1 MAQLVVHAGS
11 ASRLIVEGQS
21 AIIGRDDNV
30 DFPLSN
36 AKVSRHH
43 VSIEYVD
50 GQWIASDLS
59 SSNGTFYR
67 GKQIDTLAIKS
78 KTVLLLGGEKGVEIR
93 LELVEGDGAL
103 GQHESIAKLP
113 SELSRISLGSRT
125 RIGRG
130 ASNDIRIHDLLLSLW
145 HAEIVIN
152 KQNLHEL
159 VDLDSANGTFVNSA
173 RVKRHVLQVGDVVE
187 FGKTSLVYT
196 GSALEPGDAL
206 EGYGLV
212 ASGMSVVIGGKTLLD
227 NVSFEL
233 KPSSVTAVIGPSG
246 AGKSTVLNA
255 LTGKLPLSKGQVLFG
270 SKDLIRDYDQ
280 LKSKIGFVPQS
291 DLIHS
296 NLTTQQALNYG
307 AALRFPKD
315 TTTEEQHARVEQV
328 LVELGLEHRKDLRIE
343 KLSGGQRKRASVA
356 LELLTE
362 PVLLFL
368 DEPTSGLDP
377 GLDRQVMQLLRDL
390 ADKGKTVVIVTHS
403 TINLDLAD
411 DIVIMAPGGKLAYFG
426 SPNAV
431 MKTFKANSWPDVF
444 DRLTSEDSDL
454 APRAQAKFFGFKP
467 NRAQET
473 QLANTPLQGWF
484 KQFFVLVRRYFS
496 VIAADRGYTIFLAL
510 LPFALSAV
518 GLLTGSK
525 YGLGDG
531 SEKLR
536 NLNPDARSILLIL
549 LLGTT
554 FIGASSSIQE
564 IVRERVIFLRERSV
578 GLRVSAYI
586 ASKIA
591 VLGLIVTL
599 QVLIFAGLTIG
610 SRPSPDEGLLVPS
623 GFAELIIALVLV
635 GLCSMIIGLVV
646 SSLVSTSEMTMPILV
661 VVTMVQIVFSGAVP
675 LGLDGIL
682 DKVGFLIPAYW
693 AMNMMSSTVDMN
705 RLSYM
710 QKADFIKA
718 WEHNADTIT
727 QSVAGLSIALVVSA
741 IAVFLA
747 MRLKRNR

>member
-1 MAQLVVHAGS
+1 MAQLVIQAGS
-11 ASRLIVEGQS
+11 ISTLLSEGAS
-21 AIIGRDDNV
+21 AIIGRDENV
-30 DFPLSN
+30 EISLKN
-36 AKVSRHH
+36 AKISRHH
-43 VSIEYVD
+43 VAINFQD
-50 GQWIASDLS
+50 GEWVVNDLS
-59 SSNGTFYR
+59 SSNGTFFKSKKIDSLRLR
-67 GKQIDTLAIKS
+67 GKTA
-78 KTVLLLGGEKGVEIR
+78 LLLGGEKGVFVHFEVI
-93 LELVEGDGAL
+93 EGEPTSQVKTVKAT
-103 GQHESIAKLP
+103 SP
-113 SELSRISLGSRT
+113 SDIGRVSLGSRT

-130 ASNDIRIHDLLLSLW
+130 DSNDLRIDDLQLNLW
-145 HAEIVIN
+145 HAEIVLN
-152 KQNLHEL
+152 RQNAHEL
-159 VDLDSANGTFVNSA
+159 VDLESANGTFVNG
-173 RVKRHVLQVGDVVE
+173 RRIKRQVLQVGDSVE
-187 FGKTSLVYT
+187 FGSTVLVYT
-196 GSALEPGDAL
+196 GSAIEPDKSL
-206 EGYGLV
+206 SGYGLV
-212 ASGMSVVIGGKTLLD
+212 ASGISVVIGDKTLLD

-233 KPSSVTAVIGPSG
+233 KPSSVTAIIGPSG

-255 LTGKLPLSKGQVLFG
+255 ITGKLPLSKGQVLFG

-296 NLTTQQALNYG
+296 NLTTSQALRFG

-315 TTTEEQHARVEQV
+315 TTKTEQKARVDEV

-377 GLDRQVMQLLRDL
+377 GLDRQVMQLLRNL

-426 SPNAV
+426 SPNGV
-431 MKTFKANSWPDVF
+431 MKSFKAETWPDVF
-444 DRLTSEDSDL
+444 ERLTSTDSDL
-454 APRAQAKFFGFKP
+454 VQMAPKRFFGFTP
-467 NRAQET
+467 NRMQET

-484 KQFFVLVRRYFS
+484 KQFFVLSKRYLS
-496 VIAADRGYTIFLAL
+496 VIAADRGYSVFLAL

-525 YGLGDG
+525 FGLDVG
-531 SEKLR
+531 SESMR
-536 NLNPDARSILLIL
+536 FLNPDARSILLIL

-591 VLGLIVTL
+591 VLGLIVTI
-599 QVLIFAGLTIG
+599 QVLIFAGLTVA
-610 SRPSPDEGLLVPS
+610 SRPVPVEGIILSSGLMELLAS
-623 GFAELIIALVLV
+623 LVLV
-635 GLCSMIIGLVV
+635 GLCSMIIGLLI
-646 SSLVSTSEMTMPILV
+646 SSLVATSEVTMPILV

-682 DKVGFLIPAYW
+682 EKVGFLIPAYW
-693 AMNMMSSTVDMN
+693 SMNMMSATIDMN
-705 RLSYM
+705 KLSYINS
-710 QKADFIKA
+710 ADYIA
-718 WEHNADTIT
+718 VWQNTIVNFQT
-727 QSVAGLSIALVVSA
+727 SLIGLSLSLVVVIVA
-741 IAVFLA
+741 LFMA
-747 MRLKRNR
+747 MRLKQNR

>member
-93 LELVEGDGAL
+93 LELVEGDSAL
-103 GQHESIAKLP
+103 EQHESIAKLP

-130 ASNDIRIHDLLLSLW
+130 ASNDIRIDDLLLSLW

-173 RVKRHVLQVGDVVE
+173 RVKRHVLQVGDLVE

-206 EGYGLV
+206 DGYGLV

-255 LTGKLPLSKGQVLFG
+255 LTGKLPLSKGHVLFG

-426 SPNAV
+426 SPSAV

-444 DRLTSEDSDL
+444 DRLTSEESDL

-518 GLLTGSK
+518 GLLTGSQ

-591 VLGLIVTL
+591 VLGLIVAL
-599 QVLIFAGLTIG
+599 QVLIFAGITIG
-610 SRPSPDEGLLVPS
+610 SRPSPDEGLLVSS
-623 GFAELIIALVLV
+623 GFVELIVALVLV

-710 QKADFIKA
+710 QKADFIKV
-718 WEHNADTIT
+718 WEHNVDTIT

>member
-1 MAQLVVHAGS
+1 LAQLVVHAG
-11 ASRLIVEGQS
+11 ANSRLIVEGQS
-21 AIIGRDDNV
+21 AIVGRDDNV

-43 VSIEYVD
+43 VSIEHVE
-50 GQWIASDLS
+50 GRWVASDLS

-67 GKQIDTLAIKS
+67 GKRIDTLTISA

-93 LELVEGDGAL
+93 LELVEGDSSSGPRD
-103 GQHESIAKLP
+103 SIAKLP
-113 SELSRISLGSRT
+113 AELGRISLGSRT
-125 RIGRG
+125 RMGRG
-130 ASNDIRIHDLLLSLW
+130 ASNDLRIDDMLLSLW

-152 KQNLHEL
+152 KQGLHEV
-159 VDLDSANGTFVNSA
+159 VDLDSANGTFVNSV
-173 RVKRHVLQVGDVVE
+173 RVKRHVLQIGDLVE
-187 FGKTSLVYT
+187 FGKSSLVFT
-196 GSALEPGDAL
+196 GSALEPGDSL
-206 EGYGLV
+206 DGYGLV
-212 ASGMSVVIGGKTLLD
+212 ASQMSVVIGGKKLLD

-255 LTGKLPLSKGQVLFG
+255 LTGKLPLSGGQVLFG

-315 TTTEEQHARVEQV
+315 TTKQEQHARVERV

-426 SPNAV
+426 APSAV
-431 MKTFKANSWPDVF
+431 MKTFKANSWPEVF
-444 DRLTSEDSDL
+444 DHLTSDEVDIADRS
-454 APRAQAKFFGFKP
+454 QAKFFGFKP

-484 KQFFVLVRRYFS
+484 KQFLVLSKRYLS
-496 VIAADRGYTIFLAL
+496 VIAADRGYTMFLGL

-525 YGLGDG
+525 FGLGEG
-531 SEKLR
+531 SENLR

-591 VLGLIVTL
+591 VLGMIVTL
-599 QVLIFAGLTIG
+599 QVLIFAGITIG
-610 SRPSPDEGLLVPS
+610 SRPSPSEGLLIQS
-623 GFAELIIALVLV
+623 GFAELLVALVLV
-635 GLCSMIIGLVV
+635 GICSMVIGLVV
-646 SSLVSTSEMTMPILV
+646 SALVSTSEMTMPILV
-661 VVTMVQIVFSGAVP
+661 VLTMVQIVFSGAVP

-682 DKVGFLIPAYW
+682 EKVGFLIPAYW
-693 AMNMMSSTVDMN
+693 AMNMLSSTVDMN
-705 RLSYM
+705 RLNYLNSNDY
-710 QKADFIKA
+710 IKV
-718 WEHNADTIT
+718 WEHDLGTLLQAF
-727 QSVAGLSIALVVSA
+727 AGLAISIVLSA
-741 IAVFLA
+741 IATFLA

>member
-1 MAQLVVHAGS
+1 MAQLVIQAGT
-11 ASRLIVEGQS
+11 ASKLLAEDES
-21 AIIGRDDNV
+21 AIIGRDENIDITLKN
-30 DFPLSN
+30 SRI
-36 AKVSRHH
+36 SRHH
-43 VSIEYVD
+43 VSVNFQNGD
-50 GQWIASDLS
+50 WVVNDLS
-59 SSNGTFYR
+59 SSNGTF
-67 GKQIDTLAIKS
+67 LKS
-78 KTVLLLGGEKGVEIR
+78 KRIDSIVLSGKTELLLGGATGVRVLFEVI
-93 LELVEGDGAL
+93 EGESKPSSQTVVAL
-103 GQHESIAKLP
+103 APADIG
-113 SELSRISLGSRT
+113 RVSLGSRT

-130 ASNDIRIHDLLLSLW
+130 EGNDLRVEDMLLNLW
-145 HAEIVIN
+145 HAEIVLN
-152 KQNLHEL
+152 RQNAHEL
-159 VDLDSANGTFVNSA
+159 VDLDSANGTFVNGQ
-173 RVKRHVLQVGDVVE
+173 RVKRRVLQVGDTVD
-187 FGKTSLVYT
+187 FGNTELVYT
-196 GSALEPGDAL
+196 GSAIEPSKSL
-206 EGYGLV
+206 SGYGLV
-212 ASGMSVVIGGKTLLD
+212 AQGISVVIGEKTLLD

-233 KPSSVTAVIGPSG
+233 KPNSVTAIIGPSG

-255 LTGKLPLSKGQVLFG
+255 ITGKLPLSSGKVLFG

-296 NLTTQQALNYG
+296 NLTTSQALKFG

-315 TTTEEQHARVEQV
+315 TSKKEQEARVDEV

-377 GLDRQVMQLLRDL
+377 GLDRQVMQLLRKL

-426 SPNAV
+426 SPNGV
-431 MKTFKANSWPDVF
+431 MKSFKAETWPDVF
-444 DRLTSEDSDL
+444 ERLISDDNSMVQM
-454 APRAQAKFFGFKP
+454 APKGFFGFTP
-467 NRAQET
+467 NRLQET

-484 KQFFVLVRRYFS
+484 KQFLVLSSRYLS
-496 VIAADRGYTIFLAL
+496 VIAADRGYSIFLGL

-525 YGLGDG
+525 YGLDVG
-531 SEKLR
+531 SESMR
-536 NLNPDARSILLIL
+536 FLNPDARSILLIL

-586 ASKIA
+586 ASKVA

-599 QVLIFAGLTIG
+599 QVLIFAGITVA
-610 SRPSPDEGLLVPS
+610 SRPVPDAGLLLFS
-623 GFAELIIALVLV
+623 GFQELLVSLVLV
-635 GLCSMIIGLVV
+635 GFCSMLIGLLI
-646 SSLVSTSEMTMPILV
+646 SSLVATTEVTMPILV

-675 LGLDGIL
+675 LGLDGVL
-682 DKVGFLIPAYW
+682 EKVGFLIPAYW
-693 AMNMMSSTVDMN
+693 SMNMMSATIDMN
-705 RLSYM
+705 KLSYLNS
-710 QKADFIKA
+710 ADHIHV
-718 WEHNADTIT
+718 W
-727 QSVAGLSIALVVSA
+727 QSTAENLQTSFVGLAASVVVVMLVLFFS
-741 IAVFLA
+741 